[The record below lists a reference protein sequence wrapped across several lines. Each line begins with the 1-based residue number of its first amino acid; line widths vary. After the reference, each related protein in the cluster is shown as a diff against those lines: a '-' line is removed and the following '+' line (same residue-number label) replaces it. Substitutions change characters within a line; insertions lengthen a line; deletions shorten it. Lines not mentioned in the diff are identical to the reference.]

1 MTISSQALLLR
12 ENFTRFPCVLGCV
25 VPLEPLNQAAG
36 FLSRKGFIERGWLV
50 RAEIV
55 LHEHDLAGLREV
67 RVGQFLQHLCIVDTS
82 VTVGHLD
89 LTPTFQ
95 DGVRERLRSATER

>member
-50 RAEIV
+50 SEVV
-55 LHEHDLAGLREV
+55 LHEHDPAGLREV
-67 RVGQFLQHLCIVDTS
+67 RVGQFLQHLCKVDTS

-89 LTPTFQ
+89 LTPVFQ
-95 DGVRERLRSATER
+95 AGVRERLCSATER